1 MFGLPEDP
9 SRILTRPGSSDQVA
23 VLPPRPQPSSPLSHM
38 RVNLKHQH
46 YVFLSLPGL
55 EIGVTWSGF
64 DPQLTPMKAA
74 RATAAAAGLLAC
86 SICCCN
92 GLLGLLQVTALSHS
106 SIPQFQAWLH
116 PLSPLTTH
124 HLPSSSQNLLPLP
137 PPFTFPPL
145 PFPPRKDP
153 TAPSAACLGAKHL
166 CGSGWPTLPGSQV
179 AVGRHQGPHFQF
191 PSRASATRPA
201 SARLVRASSGLA
213 PDRPHPDQIRYSNST
228 RQVLQASSN
237 TLACLCVRISVC
249 YKKERI

>member
-1 MFGLPEDP
+1 M
-9 SRILTRPGSSDQVA
+9 
-23 VLPPRPQPSSPLSHM
+23 
-38 RVNLKHQH
+38 
-46 YVFLSLPGL
+46 
-55 EIGVTWSGF
+55 TWSGF

-74 RATAAAAGLLAC
+74 RATAAAAAGLLAC

-191 PSRASATRPA
+191 PSRASATGPSQCKARPGQCGICTGPPSPRPDPLLKLNPPSA
-201 SARLVRASSGLA
+201 SPILEYACLSVCPNFCVLQKGAHLINTLTQRQT
-213 PDRPHPDQIRYSNST
+213 HPNQTLKSNSAC
-228 RQVLQASSN
+228 QVCQPCLNVFTSLQIICSPIIYSRS
-237 TLACLCVRISVC
+237 TSV
-249 YKKERI
+249 IGIFL

>member
-23 VLPPRPQPSSPLSHM
+23 ALPPRPQPSSPLSHM

-55 EIGVTWSGF
+55 EVGVTWSGF

-74 RATAAAAGLLAC
+74 RATAAAAAGLLAC

-137 PPFTFPPL
+137 PVPSLFPPCLFHPEKTQL
-145 PFPPRKDP
+145 PP
-153 TAPSAACLGAKHL
+153 L
-166 CGSGWPTLPGSQV
+166 LPGWEQNTFV
-179 AVGRHQGPHFQF
+179 AVGGPLYL
-191 PSRASATRPA
+191 A
-201 SARLVRASSGLA
+201 AR
-213 PDRPHPDQIRYSNST
+213 
-228 RQVLQASSN
+228 
-237 TLACLCVRISVC
+237 
-249 YKKERI
+249 